1 GAGNVCA
8 AAGPALRT
16 VPGKLVKSSVLALPG
31 AWHHGMLCPSCLRL
45 FSRGLGGLMDVRCDR
60 CQTEYELDDAS
71 VTERGASVQCTTCGH
86 TFTVSRPRAEF
97 TPTPSPTTEAAPAWV
112 LTTEEGKVHRF
123 RDPTTL
129 QKWIVERR
137 VGRNDRVTAPGASAR
152 RLGDMDELRAFFD
165 LVDQAGRASQSR
177 MPRATQP
184 ETPQGLSAGRGYASP
199 DVHDDDMLMGSRR
212 SRGVQRDRVSRLDSD
227 IAAGLTTM
235 S

>member
-137 VGRNDRVTAPGASAR
+137 GGRHDRGPGPGGGAR
-152 RLGDMDELRAFFD
+152 
-165 LVDQAGRASQSR
+165 GRAR
-177 MPRATQP
+177 TPRA
-184 ETPQGLSAGRGYASP
+184 AGRGGRA
-199 DVHDDDMLMGSRR
+199 RR
-212 SRGVQRDRVSRLDSD
+212 RGAGADRPPFFELVDRADRTS
-227 IAAGLTTM
+227 AARVARPT
-235 S
+235 